1 MSDNLVTSEFR
12 VSYPNL
18 FVPVPKD
25 RNNADSKKVYQ
36 LSMLFPARSDLTG
49 KALEEYD
56 AFMVKAKAA
65 AQAAAKEKWGDKIPV
80 NLKSPFLD
88 QGAYEQ
94 AGYIKGA
101 VMIRTSS
108 GTAPA
113 CVDAQVQKIL
123 DSSEIYPGCY
133 GRASVRAYAY
143 GGAGTTFSPGVSF
156 GLGNFQKTRDGESL
170 GGRTRA
176 EEDFTPV
183 SGGSS
188 DEPVTS
194 TDSIFG

>member
-25 RNNADSKKVYQ
+25 RNNPESKKVYQ
-36 LSMLFPARSDLTG
+36 LSMLFPPRTELKET
-49 KALEEYD
+49 ALEEYD
-56 AFMVKAKAA
+56 TFMTKAKAA
-65 AQAAAKEKWGDKIPV
+65 AQAAAKEKWGDKIPT

-88 QGAYEQ
+88 QGNYDQ
-94 AGYIKGA
+94 AGYNKGA
-101 VMIRTSS
+101 VLIRTSS
-108 GTAPA
+108 GTAPS
-113 CVDAQVQKIL
+113 CVDAQVQKIM

-143 GGAGTTFSPGVSF
+143 GGAGTTFSPGISF

-176 EEDFTPV
+176 EDDFTPV
-183 SGGSS
+183 AGGATA
-188 DEPVTS
+188 DPVTS